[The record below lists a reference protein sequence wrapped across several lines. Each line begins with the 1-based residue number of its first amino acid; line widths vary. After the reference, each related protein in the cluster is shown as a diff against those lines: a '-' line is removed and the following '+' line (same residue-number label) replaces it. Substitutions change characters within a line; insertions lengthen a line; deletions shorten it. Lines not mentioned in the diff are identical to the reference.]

1 MNPISFRD
9 FLIGLLAAAIGG
21 AVNAMAVMVA
31 TGFTLDSAHGKGMAV
46 AAIVGGLFNAA
57 AYLKTPQRTA
67 GQLPQHELSGPQA
80 PVPTTKPEEV
90 KP

>member
-1 MNPISFRD
+1 MNPINFRD
-9 FLIGLLAAAIGG
+9 FVIGLLAAAIGG

-31 TGFTLDSAHGKGMAV
+31 TGFTLDAAHGRGMMV

-67 GQLPQHELSGPQA
+67 GQAPQELSGPQA
-80 PVPTTKPEEV
+80 PVPTSKPAEV
-90 KP
+90 QP